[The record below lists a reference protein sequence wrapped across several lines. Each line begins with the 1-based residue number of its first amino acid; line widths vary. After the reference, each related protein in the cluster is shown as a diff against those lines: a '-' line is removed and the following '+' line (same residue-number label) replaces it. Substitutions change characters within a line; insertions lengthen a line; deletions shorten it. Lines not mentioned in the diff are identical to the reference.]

1 MSKSSAQPPS
11 DERAPSDSPA
21 YDSELASA
29 VDVLLAERD
38 AILSQWLEA
47 ASGQPFHQGRR
58 DRAVADDIPRLFDA
72 LLALLRKDGVQRAD
86 PDEPLDDPEVL
97 AAAQDHA
104 RSRAEQGLR
113 PAEVV
118 IEFRLLRREIWRVL
132 HPTNTTPTGSVLRVQ
147 YLLNDALDGA
157 ITVGLNALTTHVEE
171 VREDF
176 MATTL
181 HEVRQP
187 ISAIKGSAQFARRLL
202 SRPEPDLQH
211 IHQTL
216 QRIETE
222 SDHLAAVLSRQVE
235 ASRIALGYLELRPTP
250 ANLVSLVRE
259 TVAQVAPERAARVRL
274 VVPPDTDASGE
285 IAIQA
290 ESDTMHFRLRD
301 HGFGIAPEDLPRLFH
316 RYTRGKGAVERGIE
330 GSGLGLYLCRGII
343 EAHHGRIWAESP
355 GPGQGTTIH
364 ITLPRRTASVPPH
377 P

>member
-157 ITVGLNALTTHVEE
+157 ITVGFVTAE
-171 VREDF
+171 
-176 MATTL
+176 
-181 HEVRQP
+181 
-187 ISAIKGSAQFARRLL
+187 K
-202 SRPEPDLQH
+202 
-211 IHQTL
+211 
-216 QRIETE
+216 
-222 SDHLAAVLSRQVE
+222 QV
-235 ASRIALGYLELRPTP
+235 
-250 ANLVSLVRE
+250 
-259 TVAQVAPERAARVRL
+259 
-274 VVPPDTDASGE
+274 D
-285 IAIQA
+285 
-290 ESDTMHFRLRD
+290 
-301 HGFGIAPEDLPRLFH
+301 
-316 RYTRGKGAVERGIE
+316 
-330 GSGLGLYLCRGII
+330 
-343 EAHHGRIWAESP
+343 
-355 GPGQGTTIH
+355 
-364 ITLPRRTASVPPH
+364 TLPE
-377 P
+377 